1 MTSSQVSSVVGFADA
16 NTSFSNEKEK
26 EVFTSNSEKNAHGID
41 ESLYSRQLYVLG
53 ADGMSKMLQSDVLI
67 IGLNGLGVEIGNS
80 LFGIYFIS

>member
-1 MTSSQVSSVVGFADA
+1 MTSSQVSSVVGFADT
-16 NTSFSNEKEK
+16 NTSLSSEKER
-26 EVFTSNSEKNAHGID
+26 ENFTSNNEKNAHGID

-80 LFGIYFIS
+80 LFCTYFVS